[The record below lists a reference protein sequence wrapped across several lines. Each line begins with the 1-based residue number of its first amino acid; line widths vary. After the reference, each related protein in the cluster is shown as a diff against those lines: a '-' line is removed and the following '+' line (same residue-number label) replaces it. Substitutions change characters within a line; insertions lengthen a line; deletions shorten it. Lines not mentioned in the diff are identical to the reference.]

1 MKLILNENS
10 QMRNLVMVAAVIIIL
25 GGIKIA
31 TPIII
36 PFLLAVFIAIICNP
50 LVNVITRFRIPRAIA
65 IFVVLMLAIT
75 IGLSITSVI
84 GSSVQ
89 QLTSNIGD
97 YQSQIRGHYGELVM
111 FLNKYNIKI
120 SSDTL
125 LEYFN
130 PGTAVTMVSSMVS
143 SLSGVMA
150 NIFLILLTVVFML
163 FEGDVLP
170 KKLHLMFKDP
180 DFKLA
185 QLDKFLDS
193 VNKYVAIKTLVS
205 IATGISVGLMLFI
218 MDVDFYLL
226 WGLIAF
232 LLNYVPNIGSLIAAV
247 PAVILTTLQLGLPE
261 AGAVAAGYVT
271 INLVMGNVIEPRFMG
286 KGLGLSTLIVFLS
299 LIFWGWLLG
308 LVGMLLAVPLTMI
321 VKIGLETINDQ
332 NWMSILIS
340 SDLDVKKS
348 RDVDVKKSS
357 DVDVKNNQEA

>member
-10 QMRNLVMVAAVIIIL
+10 QMRNVGMIAAVIIIL

-50 LVNVITRFRIPRAIA
+50 LVNVITRCRIPRAIA
-65 IFVVLMLAIT
+65 IFIVLIIAIM
-75 IGLSITSVI
+75 IGLTITSVI

-193 VNKYVAIKTLVS
+193 VNKYVAI
-205 IATGISVGLMLFI
+205 MLFI

-247 PAVILTTLQLGLPE
+247 PAVILTTLQLGLPQ
-261 AGAVAAGYVT
+261 AGAVAAGYVM
-271 INLVMGNVIEPRFMG
+271 INLIMGNVIEPRFMG

-321 VKIGLETINDQ
+321 VKIGLETINEQ

-340 SDLDVKKS
+340 SD
-348 RDVDVKKSS
+348 VDVKK
-357 DVDVKNNQEA
+357 

>member
-1 MKLILNENS
+1 MKLMSQENNMLRS
-10 QMRNLVMVAAVIIIL
+10 MLMLAAVIIVL

-31 TPIII
+31 TPVIV
-36 PFLLAVFIAIICNP
+36 PFLLAIFIAIICNP
-50 LVNVITRFRIPRAIA
+50 LVALFMCCRVPRTLAVFI
-65 IFVVLMLAIT
+65 VLFLAII
-75 IGLSITSVI
+75 IGLIITSVI

-89 QLTSNIGD
+89 QLSGSVGV
-97 YQSQIRGHYGELVM
+97 YQEQIRSQYGGLVT
-111 FLNKYNIKI
+111 FLQQYNIQI

-130 PGTAVTMVSSMVS
+130 PGQAMTMASAMLS

-150 NIFLILLTVVFML
+150 NAFLILLTVVFML
-163 FEGDVLP
+163 LEGDAMP
-170 KKLHLMFKDP
+170 KKLHFMFKDP
-180 DFKLA
+180 EFKLA

-193 VNKYVAIKTLVS
+193 VNKYVAIKTVVS
-205 IATGISVGLMLFI
+205 IATGCCIGLMLFI

-247 PAVILTTLQLGLPE
+247 PAVIIAGLQHGPLT
-261 AGAVAAGYVT
+261 AGMAAAGYVT
-271 INLVMGNVIEPRFMG
+271 VNLVMGNVIEPRFMG

-321 VKIGLETINDQ
+321 VKIGLETIDDD
-332 NWMSILIS
+332 NWISILIS
-340 SDLDVKKS
+340 SDLDFKK
-348 RDVDVKKSS
+348 
-357 DVDVKNNQEA
+357 

>member
-1 MKLILNENS
+1 
-10 QMRNLVMVAAVIIIL
+10 MRNLVMIAAVIIIL

-31 TPIII
+31 SPIII
-36 PFLLAVFIAIICNP
+36 PFLLAIFIAIICNP
-50 LVNVITRFRIPRAIA
+50 LVNLITRCRIPRAIA
-65 IFVVLMLAIT
+65 IFVVLIVAIM
-75 IGLSITSVI
+75 IGLTITSVI

-97 YQSQIRGHYGELVM
+97 YQSQIRGHYGELVV
-111 FLNKYNIKI
+111 FLNKYNIQI

-150 NIFLILLTVVFML
+150 NIFLMFML

-205 IATGISVGLMLFI
+205 IATGMSVGLMLFI

-247 PAVILTTLQLGLPE
+247 PAVILTMLQLGLPE
-261 AGAVAAGYVT
+261 AGAVAVGYVT
-271 INLVMGNVIEPRFMG
+271 INLVMGNVVEPRFMG

-321 VKIGLETINDQ
+321 VKIGLETINHN

-340 SDLDVKKS
+340 SD
-348 RDVDVKKSS
+348 VDVKINR
-357 DVDVKNNQEA
+357 DVEVENNQEA